1 MNLHVWADEIEQL
14 GIVNIIQEVE
24 LTTNGL
30 SIAPLIEY
38 GICLGALVD
47 DRHNC
52 ANIRTDL
59 SNGQDEMFTTSFD
72 INDDE
77 AYYSDEGID
86 FFSSAFGSTFVK
98 G

>member
-1 MNLHVWADEIEQL
+1 MNLHVWADEVEQL

-38 GICLGALVD
+38 GFCLGAIAD
-47 DRHNC
+47 DRHDC

-59 SNGQDEMFTTSFD
+59 SN
-72 INDDE
+72 
-77 AYYSDEGID
+77 
-86 FFSSAFGSTFVK
+86 V
-98 G
+98 